1 MSQLGAKVLCQGD
14 WWAPDS
20 VVRPPNA
27 GGRSFTFITRHQ
39 LPDGQPAPCTEPAEV
54 VAALERLE
62 LRPLTT
68 TVVAAPNASGGGA
81 AEREAVELEVV
92 DLGPKG
98 CGLVPL
104 RDLAAGEPVADY
116 LGEIVSTEEAEVR
129 QKRCDE
135 AGGMN
140 YLLVLREH
148 VGERCVRTSIDPTAI
163 GGVARTINHSCA
175 PNLACSVV
183 RDCSL
188 VPAVRFSAAQPIRA
202 GTELTFDYEDLFG
215 AEPAGEK
222 AAGGDAAGRTACLCG
237 APSCRGRL
245 PFTPLG

>member
-14 WWAPDS
+14 WWTPGS
-20 VVRPPNA
+20 VVSPPNA

-39 LPDGQPAPCTEPAEV
+39 LPDGQPAPRTEPAEV

-104 RDLAAGEPVADY
+104 RDLAAG
-116 LGEIVSTEEAEVR
+116 
-129 QKRCDE
+129 
-135 AGGMN
+135 
-140 YLLVLREH
+140 
-148 VGERCVRTSIDPTAI
+148 DPARLQPLDGASSNTGTCTVYDIHTTA
-163 GGVARTINHSCA
+163 
-175 PNLACSVV
+175 VV
-183 RDCSL
+183 R
-188 VPAVRFSAAQPIRA
+188 VA
-202 GTELTFDYEDLFG
+202 GL
-215 AEPAGEK
+215 
-222 AAGGDAAGRTACLCG
+222 
-237 APSCRGRL
+237 L
-245 PFTPLG
+245 PVLW